1 MLFGRV
7 YAKSGELVSTPS
19 ELSLCMPRYF
29 LELAYR
35 GTEYHGWQ
43 IQPNAR
49 TVQATIQEA
58 LLILTKHPSELTGC
72 GRTDTGVHASLYYAH
87 FDLQD
92 PLQDIQKLVFQ
103 LNAILPT
110 DIRIRNLH
118 PVSDGAH
125 ARFDARHRSYGYYLF
140 TKPGPF
146 LQGLGLPF
154 SGDLNIERMNEAA
167 ALCMGEQDFG
177 SFSKTGTQTG
187 HNRCTVSTC
196 HWSEHE
202 GFIKFDVGANRFLR
216 GMVRALTGTLL
227 NVGKETLS
235 VIAFAEI
242 LAAKDRSVAG
252 ESVAPDGLFLEA
264 IHYPYLPA
272 LRIHPFSP

>member
-1 MLFGRV
+1 
-7 YAKSGELVSTPS
+7 
-19 ELSLCMPRYF
+19 MPRYF

-49 TVQATIQEA
+49 TVQATIQEQ
-58 LLILTKHPSELTGC
+58 LTVLTRISSELTGC

-87 FDLQD
+87 FDL
-92 PLQDIQKLVFQ
+92 PNPIPDIQKLVFQ

-110 DIRIRNLH
+110 DIRIRNIH
-118 PVSDGAH
+118 PVSDDAH
-125 ARFDARHRSYGYYLF
+125 ARFDARHRAYGYYLF

-154 SGDLNIERMNEAA
+154 SGDLNIQRMNEAA
-167 ALCMGEQDFG
+167 ALCIGEQDFG
-177 SFSKTGTQTG
+177 SFSKNGTQTG
-187 HNRCTVSTC
+187 HNRCTVTTC
-196 HWSEHE
+196 NWSQQD
-202 GFIKFDVGANRFLR
+202 GYIKFDVVANRFLR

-227 NVGKETLS
+227 NVGKESLS
-235 VIAFAEI
+235 VGAFAEI
-242 LAAKDRSVAG
+242 LSAKDRRLAG

-264 IHYPYLPA
+264 IHYPFLPT
-272 LRIHPFSP
+272 LRIDPFSP